1 MNTWE
6 DRTLHEREKKMTLN
20 VEKID
25 YPLVFQDHDSGPGS
39 WHDTRQPF
47 ETVSTS
53 LKSSI
58 FFSAR
63 SKHET
68 IRFIVIL
75 TVIMDS
81 FPVYCKVVHAI
92 GYSETVID

>member
-53 LKSSI
+53 SDSLLALL
-58 FFSAR
+58 FVR

-68 IRFIVIL
+68 IRFIV
-75 TVIMDS
+75 
-81 FPVYCKVVHAI
+81 
-92 GYSETVID
+92 G